1 MYSVY
6 VQYVCMY
13 VFMYLCMHIRA
24 IRSQASS
31 CVARAQCPNGRLLLL
46 AGHNH
51 ILQTRIL
58 RLTLGP
64 VSNGG
69 SVFIWDEATQHLL
82 PVQSGIHVMR
92 RQGWT
97 LGGLGLKA
105 WSSLKD
111 RTARTSG
118 VKYTSRRGV
127 LHPHECCNWRFLA
140 VLLQSKLF
148 VGNLSSTLH
157 CYRACW
163 YSCCRTHRSPVRA
176 ATEQP
181 EQ

>member
-1 MYSVY
+1 
-6 VQYVCMY
+6 
-13 VFMYLCMHIRA
+13 MYLCMHIRA

-51 ILQTRIL
+51 ILQTCIL
-58 RLTLGP
+58 KFLCSLC
-64 VSNGG
+64 NGG
-69 SVFIWDEATQHLL
+69 SVFIWDEATQHHL
-82 PVQSGIHVMR
+82 PVQAGGLGLKAWSSLKDMR
-92 RQGWT
+92 HQGWT

-148 VGNLSSTLH
+148 VGMGI
-157 CYRACW
+157 A
-163 YSCCRTHRSPVRA
+163 
-176 ATEQP
+176 
-181 EQ
+181 